1 MSTLKWH
8 YGPMSSGKST
18 LALSVD
24 YNLRA
29 CGREGILFTSHDR
42 SGDARIS
49 SRLGMSRLAVE
60 VHPKLN
66 LHRVMTRE
74 LAIVAN
80 LSYVIADEAQ
90 FYTSAQIDQLGQIVD
105 DLGIEVSAFGLAT
118 DFTSAL
124 FTGAQRLFEIA
135 DQHIPLQLPVMCHC
149 GAPAR
154 MNSRV
159 INGILVREGEQVV
172 VGDTTTDPA
181 ERQVRY
187 VLLCRKHY
195 TAGQHE
201 PATSS
206 QASLVPAA

>member
-24 YNLRA
+24 YNLRS
-29 CGREGILFTSHDR
+29 CGREGTLFTSHDR
-42 SGDARIS
+42 SGNPRIS
-49 SRLGMSRLAVE
+49 SRLGMSRTAVE
-60 VHPKLN
+60 VVPELD
-66 LHRVMTRE
+66 LHQVVTRE
-74 LAIVAN
+74 LDLGAN
-80 LSYVIADEAQ
+80 LTYVIADEAQ
-90 FYTSAQIDQLGQIVD
+90 FYTRTQIDQLGQIVD

-118 DFTSAL
+118 DFTSTL
-124 FTGAQRLFEIA
+124 FPGAQRLFEIA

-159 INGILVREGEQVV
+159 VNGIMVREGEQVV
-172 VGDTTTDPA
+172 VGDTAGD
-181 ERQVRY
+181 EVRY

-195 TAGQHE
+195 TAGEHE
-201 PATSS
+201 PAALG
-206 QASLVPAA
+206 QRCLVPAA